1 MAEYYHWVTIRL
13 VSLGTIE
20 KIIMKNIILNS
31 ITGVAILILTLATA
45 QSAQIKTQAK
55 HAIMVEGATGAV
67 LFEQDADVAMPP
79 SSMSKLMTIYLTF
92 ERLRDGN
99 ILLDDEFVVSDDIWR
114 KWRLQGSTMFLKAG
128 QKVTVRDLLMGVIV
142 QSGNDACAVLAEGMA
157 GSEEVFVEWSN
168 EKAQELGMKDSHF
181 ANVNGWPDEAHYM
194 SARDL
199 AILSQ
204 RLVTE
209 FPDYYP
215 MFKEKKFTFNDIS
228 QNNRNPLL
236 YNMSSA
242 DGLKTGHTEGG
253 GYGLAASAVQNGRRL
268 VLVLNGLKSNRARAR
283 EAERLLNYGFRNF
296 SVYAL
301 FKAGDI
307 VDTANVWLGMNG
319 KVPLVI
325 EEDVILS
332 LNRQDRRK
340 MKVKIVYTGPI
351 PAPIAKG
358 QPIATLEISAKDMKP
373 VTLPLVAGAD
383 ISKLGGVSRLKAAFN
398 YLLMGSAGSE

>member
-1 MAEYYHWVTIRL
+1 M
-13 VSLGTIE
+13 
-20 KIIMKNIILNS
+20 MKNTIIKSTL
-31 ITGVAILILTLATA
+31 IIAAICFNITLAQA
-45 QSAQIKTQAK
+45 GQIKTQAK

-67 LFEQDADVAMPP
+67 LFEQDADATMPP

-99 ILLDDEFVVSDDIWR
+99 ILMDDEFEVSEGVWR

-168 EKAQELGMKDSHF
+168 EMARELGMKNSHF
-181 ANVNGWPDEAHYM
+181 TNVNGWPDPDHYM

-204 RLVTE
+204 KLVTE
-209 FPDYYP
+209 FPEYYP
-215 MFKEKKFTFNDIS
+215 LFKETRFTFNDIS
-228 QNNRNPLL
+228 QTNRNPLL
-236 YNMSSA
+236 YSMPSA
-242 DGLKTGHTEGG
+242 DGLKTGHTEDA
-253 GYGLAASAVQNGRRL
+253 GYGLAASAIQNGRRL
-268 VLVLNGLKSNRARAR
+268 VLVVNGLKSNRARAR
-283 EAERLLNYGFRNF
+283 EAERLLNHGFRNF
-296 SVYAL
+296 SVYPL
-301 FKAGDI
+301 FKAGDV
-307 VDTANVWLGMNG
+307 VDQANVWLGIDG

-332 LNRQDRRK
+332 ISRQDRRK
-340 MKVKIVYTGPI
+340 MKVKITYTGPI

-358 QPIATLEISAKDMKP
+358 QPIGTLVISARDMKP
-373 VTLPLVAGAD
+373 VELPLVAGAD
-383 ISKLGGVSRLKAAFN
+383 ISRLGGISRLKAAFN
-398 YLLMGSAGSE
+398 YLLLGSAGSE

>member
-1 MAEYYHWVTIRL
+1 
-13 VSLGTIE
+13 
-20 KIIMKNIILNS
+20 MKNKILKSII
-31 ITGVAILILTLATA
+31 TVAVFSYSFVTA
-45 QSAQIKTQAK
+45 QAAQIKTPAK

-67 LFEQDADVAMPP
+67 LFEHDADVTMPP

-99 ILLDDEFVVSDDIWR
+99 ILLDDEFEVSEGIWR

-128 QKVTVRDLLMGVIV
+128 QKVTIRDLLMGVIV

-168 EKAQELGMKDSHF
+168 EKAEELGMKDSHF

-194 SARDL
+194 SVRDL

-209 FPDYYP
+209 FPEYYA
-215 MFKEKKFTFNDIS
+215 MFKEKKFTYNDIS

-242 DGLKTGHTEGG
+242 DGLKTGHTESG
-253 GYGLAASAVQNGRRL
+253 GYGLAASAVQDGRRL
-268 VLVLNGLKSNRARAR
+268 VLVINGLKSNRARAR

-296 SVYAL
+296 SVYPL
-301 FKAGDI
+301 FKTGDT
-307 VDTANVWLGMNG
+307 VDTANVWLGEQG

-325 EEDVILS
+325 GEDVILS
-332 LNRQDRRK
+332 INRQDRRK

-351 PAPIAKG
+351 PAPIVKG

-373 VTLPLVAGAD
+373 VKFPLVAGAD
-383 ISKLGGVSRLKAAFN
+383 VSKLSGVSRLNAAFN

>member
-1 MAEYYHWVTIRL
+1 MKNKILKIFAGIAVI
-13 VSLGTIE
+13 SLG
-20 KIIMKNIILNS
+20 MS
-31 ITGVAILILTLATA
+31 TA
-45 QSAQIKTQAK
+45 QAAQIKTQAK

-67 LFEQDADVAMPP
+67 LFEHDADVTMPP

-99 ILLDDEFVVSDDIWR
+99 ILLDDKFEVSTEIWR

-142 QSGNDACAVLAEGMA
+142 QSGNDACAVLAEGIA
-157 GSEEVFVEWSN
+157 GSEDVFVEWSN
-168 EKAQELGMKDSHF
+168 EKAEELGMKDSHF

-199 AILSQ
+199 ATLSQ
-204 RLVTE
+204 RLVAE
-209 FPDYYP
+209 FPQYYS

-228 QNNRNPLL
+228 QTNRNPIL
-236 YNMSSA
+236 YSMPSA
-242 DGLKTGHTEGG
+242 DGLKTGHTESG

-268 VLVLNGLKSNRARAR
+268 VLVINGLKSNRARAR

-296 SVYAL
+296 SVYPL

-307 VDTANVWLGMNG
+307 VDTANVWLGNNG
-319 KVPLVI
+319 KVPLIV
-325 EEDVILS
+325 EDDVVLS
-332 LNRQDRRK
+332 ISRQDRRK

-351 PAPIAKG
+351 PAPIVKG

-373 VTLPLVAGAD
+373 LKLPLVAGAD
-383 ISKLGGVSRLKAAFN
+383 ISKLGGISRLKAAFN

>member
-1 MAEYYHWVTIRL
+1 
-13 VSLGTIE
+13 
-20 KIIMKNIILNS
+20 MKNKILKSIIATVVISLCM
-31 ITGVAILILTLATA
+31 ATA
-45 QSAQIKTQAK
+45 QAAKIRTQAK
-55 HAIMVEGATGAV
+55 HAIMVEGSTGAV
-67 LFEQDADVAMPP
+67 LFEHDADVSMPP

-99 ILLDDEFVVSDDIWR
+99 ILFDDKFEVSTDTWR
-114 KWRLQGSTMFLKAG
+114 KWRLRGSTMFLKAG
-128 QKVTVRDLLMGVIV
+128 QKVTVHDLLMGVIV

-168 EKAQELGMKDSHF
+168 EKAEELGLKNSHF
-181 ANVNGWPDEAHYM
+181 VNVNGWPDEGHYM

-209 FPDYYP
+209 FPDYYA

-228 QNNRNPLL
+228 QTNRNPIL
-236 YNMSSA
+236 YSMPSA
-242 DGLKTGHTEGG
+242 DGLKTGHTEDA
-253 GYGLAASAVQNGRRL
+253 GYGLAASAVQDGRRL
-268 VLVLNGLKSNRARAR
+268 ILVINGLKSNRARAR

-296 SVYAL
+296 SVYPL

-307 VDTANVWLGMNG
+307 VDSANVWLGQDA

-325 EEDVILS
+325 QEDVVLS
-332 LNRQDRRK
+332 ISRQDRRR
-340 MKVKIVYTGPI
+340 MKVKIIYTGPI
-351 PAPIAKG
+351 PAPIVEG
-358 QPIATLEISAKDMKP
+358 QPIATLEISAKDMKT
-373 VTLPLVAGAD
+373 VKLPLVAGAD

-398 YLLMGSAGSE
+398 YLLLGSAGSE

>member
-1 MAEYYHWVTIRL
+1 
-13 VSLGTIE
+13 
-20 KIIMKNIILNS
+20 MKNIILKNF
-31 ITGVAILILTLATA
+31 IAATVVTLAVVTA

-55 HAIMVEGATGAV
+55 HAIMIEGATGAV
-67 LFEQDADVAMPP
+67 LFEHDADVIMPP

-99 ILLDDEFVVSDDIWR
+99 ILMDDEFEVSEEVWR

-128 QKVTVRDLLMGVIV
+128 QKVTVHDLLMGVVV
-142 QSGNDACAVLAEGMA
+142 QSGNDACAALAEGMA

-168 EKAQELGMKDSHF
+168 RKAEDLGMNTTHF
-181 ANVNGWPDEAHYM
+181 TNVNGWPEEGHYT

-204 RLVTE
+204 RLATE
-209 FPDYYP
+209 FPEYYT
-215 MFKEKKFTFNDIS
+215 MFREKKFTYNDIA

-236 YNMSSA
+236 YNMPSA
-242 DGLKTGHTEGG
+242 DGLKTGHTEDA
-253 GYGLAASAVQNGRRL
+253 GYGLAASAVQDGRRL
-268 VLVLNGLKSNRARAR
+268 ILVVNGLKSNRIRAR
-283 EAERLLNYGFRNF
+283 EAARLLNFGFRNF
-296 SVYAL
+296 SIYPL
-301 FKAGDI
+301 FKAGDT
-307 VDTANVWLGMNG
+307 VDAANVWLGMDG

-332 LNRQDRRK
+332 LSRQDRRR

-351 PAPIAKG
+351 PAPIVKG
-358 QPIATLEISAKDMKP
+358 QPIATLEISARDMKP
-373 VTLPLVAGAD
+373 VKLPLVAGAD
-383 ISKLGGVSRLKAAFN
+383 VSRIGGVKRLKAAFN

>member
-1 MAEYYHWVTIRL
+1 
-13 VSLGTIE
+13 
-20 KIIMKNIILNS
+20 MKNKILKS
-31 ITGVAILILTLATA
+31 FIGLALISFGVATA

-67 LFEQDADVAMPP
+67 LFEHEADVTMPP

-99 ILLDDEFVVSDDIWR
+99 ILLDDEFEVSEAIWR

-128 QKVTVRDLLMGVIV
+128 QKVTIRDLLMGVIV

-168 EKAQELGMKDSHF
+168 EKAEELGMKDSHF

-194 SARDL
+194 SVRDL

-209 FPDYYP
+209 FPEYYT

-242 DGLKTGHTEGG
+242 DGLKTGHTEGA
-253 GYGLAASAVQNGRRL
+253 GYGLAASAIQDGRRL
-268 VLVLNGLKSNRARAR
+268 VLVINGLKSNRARAR
-283 EAERLLNYGFRNF
+283 EGERLLNYGFRNF
-296 SVYAL
+296 SVYPL
-301 FKAGDI
+301 FKAGDT
-307 VDTANVWLGMNG
+307 VDSANVWLGNDG
-319 KVPLVI
+319 KVPLIV

-332 LNRQDRRK
+332 ISRQDRRK

-351 PAPIAKG
+351 PAPIVKG
-358 QPIATLEISAKDMKP
+358 QPIAMLEVSAKDMKP
-373 VTLPLVAGAD
+373 AKFPLVAGAD

>member
-1 MAEYYHWVTIRL
+1 
-13 VSLGTIE
+13 
-20 KIIMKNIILNS
+20 MKNKILKSIIATVIISLS
-31 ITGVAILILTLATA
+31 MTVAQAARIR
-45 QSAQIKTQAK
+45 TQAK

-67 LFEQDADVAMPP
+67 LFEHEADVAMPP

-99 ILLDDEFVVSDDIWR
+99 ILLDDKFEVSEGIWR

-128 QKVTVRDLLMGVIV
+128 QKVTIYDLLMGVIV

-168 EKAQELGMKDSHF
+168 EKAEELGMKDSHF
-181 ANVNGWPDEAHYM
+181 ANVNGWPDDAHYM

-204 RLVTE
+204 RLITE
-209 FPDYYP
+209 FPEYYP
-215 MFKEKKFTFNDIS
+215 MFKEKKFTFNNIS
-228 QNNRNPLL
+228 QTNRNPIL
-236 YNMSSA
+236 YSMPSA
-242 DGLKTGHTEGG
+242 DGLKTGHTEGA
-253 GYGLAASAVQNGRRL
+253 GYGLAASAVQNDRRL
-268 VLVLNGLKSNRARAR
+268 ILVINGLKSNRARAR

-296 SVYAL
+296 SVYSL
-301 FKAGDI
+301 FKAGDT
-307 VDTANVWLGMNG
+307 VDTAKVWLGVNG

-325 EEDVILS
+325 EDDVILS
-332 LNRQDRRK
+332 ISRQDRRK

-351 PAPIAKG
+351 PAPIIKG

-373 VTLPLVAGAD
+373 LKLPLVAGAD
-383 ISKLGGVSRLKAAFN
+383 ISKLGGISRLKAAFN
-398 YLLMGSAGSE
+398 YLLMGSTGSE

>member
-1 MAEYYHWVTIRL
+1 MKNKILKIFAGIAVI
-13 VSLGTIE
+13 SLG
-20 KIIMKNIILNS
+20 M
-31 ITGVAILILTLATA
+31 ATA
-45 QSAQIKTQAK
+45 QAAQIKTQAK

-67 LFEQDADVAMPP
+67 LFEHDADVTMPP

-99 ILLDDEFVVSDDIWR
+99 ILLDDKFEVSTEIWR

-142 QSGNDACAVLAEGMA
+142 QSGNDACAVLAEGIA
-157 GSEEVFVEWSN
+157 GSEDVFVEWSN
-168 EKAQELGMKDSHF
+168 EKAEELGMKDSHF

-199 AILSQ
+199 ATLSQ
-204 RLVTE
+204 RLVAE
-209 FPDYYP
+209 FPQYYS

-228 QNNRNPLL
+228 QTNRNPIL
-236 YNMSSA
+236 YSMPSA
-242 DGLKTGHTEGG
+242 DGLKTGHTESG

-268 VLVLNGLKSNRARAR
+268 VLVINGLKSNRARAR

-296 SVYAL
+296 SVYPL
-301 FKAGDI
+301 FKAGDT
-307 VDTANVWLGMNG
+307 VDTANVWLGNNG
-319 KVPLVI
+319 KVPLIV
-325 EEDVILS
+325 EDDVVLS
-332 LNRQDRRK
+332 ISRQDRRK

-351 PAPIAKG
+351 PAPIVKG

-373 VTLPLVAGAD
+373 LKLPLVAGAD
-383 ISKLGGVSRLKAAFN
+383 ISKLGGISRLKAAFN